1 MRYGLCLLLF
11 LFSGPGFTEEQE
23 VETKSEEYSFPILDR
38 IDDFVGSRV
47 NDVAN
52 DFDRFFATERAD
64 DELGRSR
71 LRIRESYRVQERARG
86 ENDVQ
91 FRFNLKLP
99 YLQQR
104 IRYELNQEKRKKP
117 KKKDGRVET
126 EEETRVNENWLFNAD
141 SGVNASFNPS
151 VRLRGRIRKSKD
163 AGFLIHRFVQEVT
176 WISTRDGFRH
186 LTTLDSDRSL
196 SDNILFRFNNTV
208 DWRITNK
215 DFSTSHGPGLFQRLS
230 DHEALAYS
238 AGVGTT
244 VINGIWFLSGY
255 NVSVNYRRNIY
266 KDIAYIDIQPGLEF
280 PKVWS
285 FRRTPFIFA
294 QLELLFG
301 NY

>member
-1 MRYGLCLLLF
+1 MRYGLCLLII
-11 LFSGPGFTEEQE
+11 LFSGPGFAEDKKE
-23 VETKSEEYSFPILDR
+23 EEYSFPILDR
-38 IDDFVGSRV
+38 IDDFVGNSV

-71 LRIRESYRVQERARG
+71 LRIRESYRVQERTNG
-86 ENDVQ
+86 VNDVQ

-104 IRYELNQEKRKKP
+104 IKYQLNQEKKKKP
-117 KKKDGRVET
+117 KEKDGRVET
-126 EEETRVNENWLFNAD
+126 VEETRVNENWLFNAD

-151 VRLRGRIRKSKD
+151 IRVRGRIRKSKD

-176 WISTRDGFRH
+176 WISTSDGFRH
-186 LTTLDSDRSL
+186 LTTLDSDRSI
-196 SDNILFRFNNTV
+196 SDDLLFRFNNTV
-208 DWRITNK
+208 DLRITNK
-215 DFSTSHGPGLFQRLS
+215 DFSTSHGPNLFQRLS
-230 DHEALAYS
+230 DHEALSYN
-238 AGVGTT
+238 AGLGTT

-255 NVSVNYRRNIY
+255 TVSVNYRRNIY
-266 KDIAYIDIQPGLEF
+266 KDIAYVDFQPGLEF